1 MKKDEPAELHSSPR
15 MQTEGGARKALF
27 EHNRRHLVT
36 SPSDATR
43 RIDDERRNDEQSRSD
58 YSSRIAQRDVTR
70 CVETSTMTPESVD
83 AIRRELLC
91 SLDVGLVNTLTSTEG
106 TAPIHGSATLNEIA
120 PMAESEPDGLSVS
133 ELDSATIAEAVRI
146 LGALAAEPA
155 LHRFLSPDCRTL
167 RKVMRPLAEAT
178 VAKEPSFEQRISK
191 AARAQLKV
199 AECKQ
204 KALEQK
210 YINSVKLRAAR
221 YERLEELKRQA
232 ALAEHGV
239 TVPLIPDGPAD
250 VDVSRRTG
258 AAQIKEVVDPS
269 SGESTA
275 CCPDIGAVVRL
286 SPPRDASPTEA
297 RPRLERRPRSC
308 YVCKTRFFELHEF
321 YDQLCPGCAALNWQK
336 RHQSADMRGR
346 VVLVTGGRVKIGF
359 YVVLKLLRAGA
370 TVVMTTRF
378 PRDAAVRFCS
388 TAQHEASSSA
398 MPTWLSENRL
408 WIVSLDLRDMQSIES
423 FAAMLEQTLGR
434 LDGIIHNACQTV
446 RRPPAYYADIVARE
460 MCPAAYVSAVDG
472 CANGEQLPSA
482 ARGMIEQGAV
492 LLPPLNRTPAI
503 HVGIDHTTDGCA
515 AIHKSVGAVRK
526 EAMVQHACM
535 LSLVP
540 LAPGDSVVD
549 DHLATQVASRSGDG
563 AVGVFPRGAVDVNAQ
578 QLDLRRVNSW
588 TLPIDDVS
596 TVEAAE
602 ALAINALA
610 PFALNS
616 RLIPLL
622 RKTGRMAG
630 REDGSL
636 LDTFIV
642 NVSAMEGKFYRYK
655 TPMHPHTN
663 MAKAALN
670 MMTRTCAAALATDD
684 RIHMN
689 SVDTG
694 WINDENPLERAAAH
708 AAKANFQT
716 PLDEIDAA
724 ARILDPI
731 FSGVATGRPVHG
743 LFLKDYHETEW

>member
-1 MKKDEPAELHSSPR
+1 VVFSTGQKPSIEMAEPEL
-15 MQTEGGARKALF
+15 
-27 EHNRRHLVT
+27 NDT
-36 SPSDATR
+36 SVSVL
-43 RIDDERRNDEQSRSD
+43 E
-58 YSSRIAQRDVTR
+58 
-70 CVETSTMTPESVD
+70 PES
-83 AIRRELLC
+83 
-91 SLDVGLVNTLTSTEG
+91 
-106 TAPIHGSATLNEIA
+106 
-120 PMAESEPDGLSVS
+120 
-133 ELDSATIAEAVRI
+133 IAEAVRI

-155 LHRFLSPDCRTL
+155 LHMFLSPKCRDL
-167 RKVMRPLAEAT
+167 RKVMRPLVEVM
-178 VAKEPSFEQRISK
+178 VAKEPSTEQRIKREVSK
-191 AARAQLKV
+191 AARTQLKA

-204 KALEQK
+204 KALEAK

-232 ALAEHGV
+232 AVAEHGA
-239 TVPLIPDGPAD
+239 TALLIPDGPAD
-250 VDVSRRTG
+250 VDAPRPG
-258 AAQIKEVVDPS
+258 AAQIEDVGGQSSCDSITVPS
-269 SGESTA
+269 QHDATPAES
-275 CCPDIGAVVRL
+275 
-286 SPPRDASPTEA
+286 

-321 YDQLCPGCAALNWQK
+321 YDQLCPACAALNWLK
-336 RHQSADMRGR
+336 RHQSADMSGR

-370 TVVMTTRF
+370 LVVMTTRF
-378 PRDAAVRFCS
+378 PRDAAIRFC
-388 TAQHEASSSA
+388 AEARHEAGSSA
-398 MPTWLSENRL
+398 MPAWLSENRL

-423 FAAMLEQTLGR
+423 FAAMLEQRFGR
-434 LDGIIHNACQTV
+434 LDAIVHNACQTV
-446 RRPPAYYADIVARE
+446 RRPPAYYADLVARE
-460 MCPAAYVSAVDG
+460 MLPAIFVSMPVDG
-472 CANGEQLPSA
+472 GAAGEQGVQLPLPSA
-482 ARGMIEQGAV
+482 ARPMLEQGAA
-492 LLPPLNRTPAI
+492 LLPSLSRTPPIRVVMASP
-503 HVGIDHTTDGCA
+503 DLTTDDGPA
-515 AIHKSVGAVRK
+515 TARESVGVVRT
-526 EAMVQHACM
+526 EVMVQQVCM

-540 LAPGDSVVD
+540 LVPGDDVVD
-549 DHLATQVASRSGDG
+549 DRLADRGPDGVVGRSL
-563 AVGVFPRGAVDVNAQ
+563 FPRGAVDVNAQ

-622 RKTGRMAG
+622 RKTGRTG
-630 REDGSL
+630 RKDGAL

-642 NVSAMEGKFYRYK
+642 NVSAMEGKFYRNK

-670 MMTRTCAAALATDD
+670 MMTRTCSAALATDD

-694 WINDENPLERAAAH
+694 WINDENPLDRAAAH
-708 AAKANFQT
+708 ATKANFQT

-731 FSGVATGRPVHG
+731 FSGVATGHPVHG